1 MPSKHSRSS
10 KRQNEPCHDEARR
23 NVRNFPLRFFL
34 LSPLRSSYLLYHHL
48 FGEAPCLFFGYGA
61 KWSESTF
68 DAR

>member
-48 FGEAPCLFFGYGA
+48 FGEAPCLFF
-61 KWSESTF
+61 WLRREVV
-68 DAR
+68 RINI